1 MTTLTLTRGQISP
14 IIEIGKG
21 TRVTSSGNG
30 TIEYYPGALADAK
43 NGGVFK
49 SWPKGSAPGA
59 IDAIR
64 GMCIRATATGAMVVT
79 LEEGRNDFSA
89 DGAYWDSEYAIG
101 RGEIALFG
109 ASDVVASS
117 VFSGSSLGTTLNWI
131 GTGGPQGSVDGVIFD
146 DTAGGVFDPASPAR
160 ITIPV
165 GSGIT
170 RANFTCGISI
180 PAQATG
186 ERWIRLVQGGV
197 GHMSSAVYPATT
209 TPTVQNIQLNT
220 GWIDVKE
227 GQYFELHL
235 VQNSGVSITVAAG
248 SYSNKGGSTFFRAS
262 FK

>member
-1 MTTLTLTRGQISP
+1 MSKKVLFEVRERSTDPAFQ
-14 IIEIGKG
+14 IIEDE
-21 TRVTSSGNG
+21 NG
-30 TIEYYPGALADAK
+30 EIQTHYGATYNSEAGVKVGAK
-43 NGGVFK
+43 MG
-49 SWPKGSAPGA
+49 
-59 IDAIR
+59 IDAN
-64 GMCIRATATGAMVVT
+64 GNTVLVGA
-79 LEEGRNDFSA
+79 EGIVIPF
-89 DGAYWDSEYAIG
+89 AYG

-117 VFSGSSLGTTLNWI
+117 VFSGSSLGTALNWI

-146 DTAGGVFDPASPAR
+146 DTAGGVFDPASPTR

-197 GHMSSAVYPATT
+197 AHMSSAVFAATT

-220 GWIDVKE
+220 GWIDVTE

-248 SYSNKGGSTFFRAS
+248 SYSSKGGSTFFRAS